1 MELKQIEHLAELSK
15 LEFTEKELA
24 EFSKEFESLV
34 NFADTIK
41 NADIT
46 GKTNFDIID
55 MKDLRSDEIKPS
67 VSAEELLQNAP
78 MQQKGCFVVPR
89 IME

>member
-15 LEFTEKELA
+15 LEFSKEELE

-41 NADIT
+41 NAEVE
-46 GKTNFDIID
+46 GKTNYNIID
-55 MKDLRSDEIKPS
+55 MSSLREDEVKPS
-67 VSAEELLQNAP
+67 VPAEELLQNAP
-78 MQQKGCFVVPR
+78 VQQKDCFVVPR